1 MKNIY
6 LLGLFIQIW
15 SCTSTP
21 KNKIVI
27 IEPITQN
34 YDESVRTGLDV
45 LLEDY
50 PDFLKGKTIGLVTN
64 HTGISRK
71 GERNYKLFENNPDI
85 ILKRIFAPE
94 HGIYGESDAGAE
106 IEYDNEK
113 DSGPEIVSL
122 YGKTRKPTAKM
133 LEGIDLVI
141 YDIQD
146 VGARFFTYISTL
158 GIVMEA
164 AGENGVNVMVLDRP
178 NPLGGEIIEGAILD
192 TAFKS
197 FVGYYPIPTRYALTV
212 GELSQMAVKEGWL
225 SSVPPELIVVKMD
238 GWKRSMFFDDTGL
251 PWIPPSPNI
260 PDLETAMIYPG
271 MCLYEATNVSEGR
284 GTNKPFKQIG
294 APWMNYDIA
303 KEMKIQGLKGV
314 DFKYAKFKPKSL
326 PGRAENPKF
335 KGYRCVGQKIV
346 VTDKYKYRAI
356 ETAVHSIYITFGFYT
371 DQFRY
376 DPTKL
381 GRLWG
386 NDHMFRFLN
395 GQLRSEK
402 GKVVK
407 VPRGL
412 FKYLEKDR
420 EEFTLQSAPYY
431 LYQQ

>member
-1 MKNIY
+1 MKKIY

-27 IEPITQN
+27 IEPNIEN
-34 YDESVRTGLDV
+34 YEETVRTGLDV

-50 PDFLKGKTIGLVTN
+50 PDYLKGKTIGLVTN

-71 GERNYKLFENNPDI
+71 GEKNYKLFENNPDI
-85 ILKRIFAPE
+85 TLKRIFAPE
-94 HGIYGESDAGAE
+94 HGFYGEASTGAKV
-106 IEYDNEK
+106 EYDNQK
-113 DSGPEIVSL
+113 GSGPEIISL
-122 YGKTRKPTAKM
+122 YGNTRKPTTEM

-146 VGARFFTYISTL
+146 VGARFYTYISTL

-178 NPLGGEIIEGAILD
+178 NPLGGDIIEGGILD

-197 FVGYYPIPTRYALTV
+197 FIGYFPIPARYALTV

-225 SSVPPELIVVKMD
+225 SSVPPELIIVTMD
-238 GWKRSMFFDDTGL
+238 DWKRSMFFDDTGL

-271 MCLYEATNVSEGR
+271 ICLYEATNVSEGI

-314 DFKYAKFKPKSL
+314 DFKYAKFKPKNL

-335 KGYRCVGQKIV
+335 AGYFCAGQKIV
-346 VTDKYKYRAI
+346 ITDKNEFRSVDTAI
-356 ETAVHSIYITFGFYT
+356 YSLMITIMFYM
-371 DQFRY
+371 DNFRY
-376 DPTKL
+376 DAKRI
-381 GRLWG
+381 GYLWG
-386 NDHMFRFLN
+386 NNLMNRFL
-395 GQLRSEK
+395 
-402 GKVVK
+402 
-407 VPRGL
+407 RGDLELKTL
-412 FKYLEKDR
+412 FKLLKQDQEK
-420 EEFTLQSAPYY
+420 FIIQSAPYY
-431 LYQQ
+431 LYQ

>member
-27 IEPITQN
+27 IEPNIQN
-34 YDESVRTGLDV
+34 YEETVRTGLDV

-71 GERNYKLFENNPDI
+71 GEKNYKLFKNNPDI

-106 IEYDNEK
+106 IEYDNKK

-122 YGKTRKPTAKM
+122 YGKTRKPTAEM

-146 VGARFFTYISTL
+146 VGTRFYTHISTL

-164 AGENGVNVMVLDRP
+164 AGENNVNVMVLDRP

-197 FVGYYPIPTRYALTV
+197 FVGYYPIPTRYGLTV

-225 SSVPPELIVVKMD
+225 SSVPPELTVVKMD

-314 DFKYAKFKPKSL
+314 DFKYAKFKPKNL

-335 KGYRCVGQKIV
+335 EGYRCVGQKIV

>member
-1 MKNIY
+1 MKKYTIIFLSV
-6 LLGLFIQIW
+6 LLW
-15 SCTSTP
+15 KCTAPENTVT
-21 KNKIVI
+21 ILD
-27 IEPITQN
+27 PITAVQEN
-34 YDESVRTGLDV
+34 VVRTGLDV
-45 LLEDY
+45 LLEDHSNY
-50 PDFLKGKTIGLVTN
+50 LKGKTIGLVTN

-71 GERNYKLFENNPDI
+71 GNKNYKLFENNPDI
-85 ILKRIFAPE
+85 TLKRIFAPE
-94 HGIYGESDAGAE
+94 HGFYGEASAGAKV
-106 IEYDNEK
+106 EYDTQK

-122 YGKTRKPTAKM
+122 YGKTRKPTAEM
-133 LEGIDLVI
+133 LDGIDLVI

-146 VGARFFTYISTL
+146 VGARFYTYISTL

-225 SSVPPELIVVKMD
+225 SSVPPELIVVTMD
-238 GWKRSMFFDDTGL
+238 GWKRSLFFDDTGL
-251 PWIPPSPNI
+251 PWISPSPNI
-260 PDLETAMIYPG
+260 PDLETAIIYPG

-303 KEMKIQGLKGV
+303 KEMKNCELEGAE
-314 DFKYAKFKPKSL
+314 FKYAKFKPKNL

-335 KGYRCVGQKIV
+335 EKYQCLGQKIV

-371 DQFRY
+371 DEFRY
-376 DPTKL
+376 KPTRL

-386 NDHMFRFLN
+386 NDHMFRLLN
-395 GQLRSEK
+395 GQLRSEN
-402 GKVVK
+402 GNVVK

-412 FKYLEKDR
+412 FKILEQDR
-420 EEFTLQSAPYY
+420 EQFTLQSAPYF
-431 LYQQ
+431 LYQ

>member
-27 IEPITQN
+27 IEPNIQN

-71 GERNYKLFENNPDI
+71 GEKNYKLFKNNPDI

-106 IEYDNEK
+106 IEYDNKK

-122 YGKTRKPTAKM
+122 YGKTRKPTAEM

-146 VGARFFTYISTL
+146 VGTRFYTHISTL

-164 AGENGVNVMVLDRP
+164 AGENNVNVMVLDRP

-197 FVGYYPIPTRYALTV
+197 FVGYYPIPTRYGLTV

-225 SSVPPELIVVKMD
+225 SSVPPELTVVKMD
-238 GWKRSMFFDDTGL
+238 DWKRSMFFDDTDL

-271 MCLYEATNVSEGR
+271 ICLYEATNVSEGI

-314 DFKYAKFKPKSL
+314 DFKYAKFKPKNL

-335 KGYRCVGQKIV
+335 EGYRCVGQKIV

>member
-1 MKNIY
+1 MKKYTIIFLSVSLWKCIAPENTITI
-6 LLGLFIQIW
+6 LDPVTAGQ
-15 SCTSTP
+15 
-21 KNKIVI
+21 KNV
-27 IEPITQN
+27 
-34 YDESVRTGLDV
+34 VRTGLDV

-50 PDFLKGKTIGLVTN
+50 SDYLRGKTIGLVTN

-71 GERNYKLFENNPDI
+71 GEKNYKLFGDNPDI
-85 ILKRIFAPE
+85 TLKRIFAPE
-94 HGIYGESDAGAE
+94 HGFYGEASAGAKV
-106 IEYDNEK
+106 EYDNQK

-122 YGKTRKPTAKM
+122 YGKTRKPTAEM
-133 LEGIDLVI
+133 LDGIDLVI

-146 VGARFFTYISTL
+146 VGARFYTYISTL

-212 GELSQMAVKEGWL
+212 GELSQMAVKEDWL
-225 SSVPPELIVVKMD
+225 SSVPPELIVVTMD

-251 PWIPPSPNI
+251 PWVSPSPNI
-260 PDLETAMIYPG
+260 PDLETAIIYPG

-284 GTNKPFKQIG
+284 GTNNPFKQIG

-303 KEMKIQGLKGV
+303 KEMKNCELEGAE
-314 DFKYAKFKPKSL
+314 FKYAKFKPKNL

-335 KGYRCVGQKIV
+335 EGNFCVGQKIV

-371 DQFRY
+371 DEFRY
-376 DPTKL
+376 NPTRL

-386 NDHMFRFLN
+386 NDHMFRLLN
-395 GQLRSEK
+395 GQLRSEN

-412 FKYLEKDR
+412 FKFLEQDR
-420 EEFTLQSAPYY
+420 EQFTLQSAPYF
-431 LYQQ
+431 LYQ

>member
-1 MKNIY
+1 MKKIY

-27 IEPITQN
+27 IEPNIEN
-34 YDESVRTGLDV
+34 YEETVRTGLDV

-50 PDFLKGKTIGLVTN
+50 PDYLKGKTIGLVTN

-71 GERNYKLFENNPDI
+71 GEKNYKLFENNPDI
-85 ILKRIFAPE
+85 TLKRIFAPE
-94 HGIYGESDAGAE
+94 HGFYGEASTGAKV
-106 IEYDNEK
+106 EYDNQK
-113 DSGPEIVSL
+113 GSGPEIISL
-122 YGKTRKPTAKM
+122 YGNTRKPTTEM

-146 VGARFFTYISTL
+146 VGARFYTYISTL

-178 NPLGGEIIEGAILD
+178 NPLGGDIIEGGILD

-197 FVGYYPIPTRYALTV
+197 FIGYFPIPARYALTV

-225 SSVPPELIVVKMD
+225 SSVPPELIIVTMD
-238 GWKRSMFFDDTGL
+238 DWKRSMFFDDTGL

-271 MCLYEATNVSEGR
+271 ICLYEATNVSEGI

-314 DFKYAKFKPKSL
+314 DFKYAKFKPKNL

-335 KGYRCVGQKIV
+335 AGYFCAGQKIV
-346 VTDKYKYRAI
+346 ITDKNEFRSVDTAI
-356 ETAVHSIYITFGFYT
+356 YSLMITIMFYM
-371 DQFRY
+371 DNFRY
-376 DPTKL
+376 DAKRI
-381 GRLWG
+381 GYLWG
-386 NDHMFRFLN
+386 NNLMNRFL
-395 GQLRSEK
+395 
-402 GKVVK
+402 
-407 VPRGL
+407 RGDLELKTL
-412 FKYLEKDR
+412 FKLLNQDQEK
-420 EEFTLQSAPYY
+420 FIIQSAPYY
-431 LYQQ
+431 LYQ

>member
-1 MKNIY
+1 MKKIY

-27 IEPITQN
+27 IEPNIEN
-34 YDESVRTGLDV
+34 YEETVRTGLDV

-50 PDFLKGKTIGLVTN
+50 PDYLKGKTIGLVTN

-71 GERNYKLFENNPDI
+71 GEKNYKLFENNPDI
-85 ILKRIFAPE
+85 TLKRIFAPE
-94 HGIYGESDAGAE
+94 HGFYGEASTGAKV
-106 IEYDNEK
+106 EYDNQK
-113 DSGPEIVSL
+113 GSGPEIISL
-122 YGKTRKPTAKM
+122 YGNTRKPTTEM

-146 VGARFFTYISTL
+146 VGARFYTYISTL

-197 FVGYYPIPTRYALTV
+197 FIGYFPIPARYALTV

-225 SSVPPELIVVKMD
+225 SSVPPELIVVTMD
-238 GWKRSMFFDDTGL
+238 DWKRSMFFDDTDL

-271 MCLYEATNVSEGR
+271 ICLYEATNVSEGI

-314 DFKYAKFKPKSL
+314 DFKYAKFKPKNL
-326 PGRAENPKF
+326 PGRAEKPKF
-335 KGYRCVGQKIV
+335 SGYFCVGQKIV
-346 VTDKYKYRAI
+346 ITDKNEFRSVDTAI
-356 ETAVHSIYITFGFYT
+356 YSLMITIMFYM
-371 DQFRY
+371 DNFRY
-376 DPTKL
+376 DAKRI
-381 GRLWG
+381 GYLWG
-386 NDHMFRFLN
+386 NNLMNRFL
-395 GQLRSEK
+395 
-402 GKVVK
+402 
-407 VPRGL
+407 RGDLKPKTL
-412 FKYLEKDR
+412 FKLLNQDQEK
-420 EEFTLQSAPYY
+420 FIIQSAPYY
-431 LYQQ
+431 LYQ

>member
-6 LLGLFIQIW
+6 LLSIFIQIW

-27 IEPITQN
+27 IEPNTQN

-71 GERNYKLFENNPDI
+71 GEKNYKLFENNPDI
-85 ILKRIFAPE
+85 TLKRIFAPE
-94 HGIYGESDAGAE
+94 HGFYSEASAGAKVEYDNQKGSGAE
-106 IEYDNEK
+106 I
-113 DSGPEIVSL
+113 ISL
-122 YGKTRKPTAKM
+122 YGNTRKPTTEM

-146 VGARFFTYISTL
+146 VGARFYTYISTL

-178 NPLGGEIIEGAILD
+178 NPLGGDIIEGGILD

-197 FVGYYPIPTRYALTV
+197 FIGYFPIPARYALTV

-225 SSVPPELIVVKMD
+225 SSVPPELIIVTMD
-238 GWKRSMFFDDTGL
+238 DWKRSMFFDDTGL

-271 MCLYEATNVSEGR
+271 ICLYEATNVSEGI

-314 DFKYAKFKPKSL
+314 DFKYAKFKPKNL
-326 PGRAENPKF
+326 PGRSENPKF
-335 KGYRCVGQKIV
+335 AGYFCAGQKIV
-346 VTDKYKYRAI
+346 ITDKNEFRSVDTAI
-356 ETAVHSIYITFGFYT
+356 YSLMITIMFYM
-371 DQFRY
+371 DNFRY
-376 DPTKL
+376 DAKRI
-381 GRLWG
+381 GYLWG
-386 NDHMFRFLN
+386 NNLMNRFL
-395 GQLRSEK
+395 
-402 GKVVK
+402 
-407 VPRGL
+407 RGDLELKTL
-412 FKYLEKDR
+412 FKLLKQDQEK
-420 EEFTLQSAPYY
+420 FIIQSAPYY
-431 LYQQ
+431 LYQ

>member
-27 IEPITQN
+27 IEPNIQN

-50 PDFLKGKTIGLVTN
+50 PDYLKGKTIGLVTN

-71 GERNYKLFENNPDI
+71 GEKNYKLFENNPDI
-85 ILKRIFAPE
+85 TLKRIFAPE
-94 HGIYGESDAGAE
+94 HGFYGEASAGAKV
-106 IEYDNEK
+106 EYDNQK
-113 DSGPEIVSL
+113 DFGPEIVSL
-122 YGKTRKPTAKM
+122 YGKTRKPTAEM
-133 LEGIDLVI
+133 LEGIDLLI

-146 VGARFFTYISTL
+146 VGARFYTYISTL

-197 FVGYYPIPTRYALTV
+197 FIGYYPIPTRYALTV

-225 SSVPPELIVVKMD
+225 SSVPPELIVVTMD
-238 GWKRSMFFDDTGL
+238 DWKRSMFFDDTDL

-271 MCLYEATNVSEGR
+271 ICLYEATNVSEGI

-314 DFKYAKFKPKSL
+314 DFKYAKFKPKNL

-335 KGYRCVGQKIV
+335 EGYRCVGQKIV

-431 LYQQ
+431 LYQ

>member
-1 MKNIY
+1 
-6 LLGLFIQIW
+6 
-15 SCTSTP
+15 
-21 KNKIVI
+21 
-27 IEPITQN
+27 
-34 YDESVRTGLDV
+34 
-45 LLEDY
+45 
-50 PDFLKGKTIGLVTN
+50 
-64 HTGISRK
+64 
-71 GERNYKLFENNPDI
+71 
-85 ILKRIFAPE
+85 
-94 HGIYGESDAGAE
+94 
-106 IEYDNEK
+106 
-113 DSGPEIVSL
+113 
-122 YGKTRKPTAKM
+122 M

-146 VGARFFTYISTL
+146 VGARFNTYISTL

-178 NPLGGEIIEGAILD
+178 NPLGGDIIEGAILD

-225 SSVPPELIVVKMD
+225 SSVPPELTVVKMD

-251 PWIPPSPNI
+251 PWIPPTPNI
-260 PDLETAMIYPG
+260 PDLETAIIYPG

-314 DFKYAKFKPKSL
+314 DFKYAKFKPKNL

-335 KGYRCVGQKIV
+335 EGYRCVGQKIV

>member
-1 MKNIY
+1 MKKYPIIF
-6 LLGLFIQIW
+6 LSVFLW
-15 SCTSTP
+15 KCTAPENTVTILDP
-21 KNKIVI
+21 VTAGQENG
-27 IEPITQN
+27 
-34 YDESVRTGLDV
+34 VRTGLDV

-50 PDFLKGKTIGLVTN
+50 SDYLKGKTIGLVTN

-71 GERNYKLFENNPDI
+71 GEKNYKLFENNPDI
-85 ILKRIFAPE
+85 TLKRIFAPE
-94 HGIYGESDAGAE
+94 HGFYGEASAGAKV
-106 IEYDNEK
+106 EYDNQK

-122 YGKTRKPTAKM
+122 YGKTRKPTAEM
-133 LEGIDLVI
+133 LDGIDLVI

-146 VGARFFTYISTL
+146 VGARFYTYISTL

-225 SSVPPELIVVKMD
+225 SSVPPELIVVTMD

-251 PWIPPSPNI
+251 PWVSPSPNI
-260 PDLETAMIYPG
+260 PDLETAIIYPG

-284 GTNKPFKQIG
+284 GTNNPFKQIG

-303 KEMKIQGLKGV
+303 KEMKNCELEGAE
-314 DFKYAKFKPKSL
+314 FKYAKFKPKNL

-335 KGYRCVGQKIV
+335 EKYQCLGQKIV

-356 ETAVHSIYITFGFYT
+356 DTAVHSIYITFGFYT
-371 DQFRY
+371 DEFRY
-376 DPTKL
+376 DPTRL

-386 NDHMFRFLN
+386 NDHMFRLLN
-395 GQLRSEK
+395 GQLRSEN

-412 FKYLEKDR
+412 FKFLEQDR
-420 EEFTLQSAPYY
+420 KQFTLQSAPYY
-431 LYQQ
+431 IYQ

>member
-1 MKNIY
+1 MKKYIIIFLSV
-6 LLGLFIQIW
+6 LLW
-15 SCTSTP
+15 KCTAPEKTVTILDP
-21 KNKIVI
+21 VTAGQKNV
-27 IEPITQN
+27 
-34 YDESVRTGLDV
+34 VRTGLDV
-45 LLEDY
+45 LLEDHSHY
-50 PDFLKGKTIGLVTN
+50 LKGKTIGLVTN

-71 GERNYKLFENNPDI
+71 GEKNYKLFENNPDI
-85 ILKRIFAPE
+85 TLKRIFAPE
-94 HGIYGESDAGAE
+94 HGFYGEASAGAKV
-106 IEYDNEK
+106 EYDSQK

-122 YGKTRKPTAKM
+122 YGKTRKPTAEM
-133 LEGIDLVI
+133 LDGIDLVI

-146 VGARFFTYISTL
+146 VGARFYTYISTL

-225 SSVPPELIVVKMD
+225 SSVPPELIVVTMD

-251 PWIPPSPNI
+251 PWVSPSPNI
-260 PDLETAMIYPG
+260 PDLETAIIYPG

-284 GTNKPFKQIG
+284 GTNNPFKQIG

-303 KEMKIQGLKGV
+303 KEMKNCELEGAE
-314 DFKYAKFKPKSL
+314 FKYAKFKPKNL

-335 KGYRCVGQKIV
+335 EGNFCVGQKIV

-371 DQFRY
+371 DEFRY
-376 DPTKL
+376 NPTRL

-386 NDHMFRFLN
+386 NDHMFRLLN
-395 GQLRSEK
+395 GQLRSEN

-412 FKYLEKDR
+412 FKFLEQDR
-420 EEFTLQSAPYY
+420 EQFTLQSAPYF
-431 LYQQ
+431 LYQ

>member
-27 IEPITQN
+27 IEPNIQN
-34 YDESVRTGLDV
+34 YEETVRTGLDV

-50 PDFLKGKTIGLVTN
+50 PDYLKGKTIGLVTN

-71 GERNYKLFENNPDI
+71 GEKNYKLFENNPDI
-85 ILKRIFAPE
+85 TLKRIFAPE
-94 HGIYGESDAGAE
+94 HGFYGEASTGAKV
-106 IEYDNEK
+106 EYDNQK
-113 DSGPEIVSL
+113 GSGPEIISL
-122 YGKTRKPTAKM
+122 YGNTRKPTTEM

-146 VGARFFTYISTL
+146 VGARFYTYISTL

-197 FVGYYPIPTRYALTV
+197 FIGYFPIPARYALTV

-225 SSVPPELIVVKMD
+225 SSVPPELIVVTMD
-238 GWKRSMFFDDTGL
+238 DWKRSMFFDDTDL

-271 MCLYEATNVSEGR
+271 ICLYEATNVSEGI

-314 DFKYAKFKPKSL
+314 DFKYAKFKPKNL
-326 PGRAENPKF
+326 PGRSENPKF
-335 KGYRCVGQKIV
+335 AGYFCVGQKIV
-346 VTDKYKYRAI
+346 ITDKNEFRSVDTAI
-356 ETAVHSIYITFGFYT
+356 YSLMITIMFYM
-371 DQFRY
+371 DNFRY
-376 DPTKL
+376 DAKRI
-381 GRLWG
+381 GYLWG
-386 NDHMFRFLN
+386 NNLMNRFL
-395 GQLRSEK
+395 
-402 GKVVK
+402 
-407 VPRGL
+407 RGNLKPKTL
-412 FKYLEKDR
+412 FKLLNQDQEK
-420 EEFTLQSAPYY
+420 FIIQSAPYY
-431 LYQQ
+431 LYQ

>member
-6 LLGLFIQIW
+6 LLSIFIQIW

-27 IEPITQN
+27 IEPNTQN

-71 GERNYKLFENNPDI
+71 GEKNYKLFENNPDI
-85 ILKRIFAPE
+85 TLKRIFAPE
-94 HGIYGESDAGAE
+94 HGFYSEASAGAKVEYDNQKGSGAE
-106 IEYDNEK
+106 I
-113 DSGPEIVSL
+113 ISL
-122 YGKTRKPTAKM
+122 YGNTRKPTTEM

-146 VGARFFTYISTL
+146 VGARFYTYISTL

-197 FVGYYPIPTRYALTV
+197 FIGYFPIPARYALTV

-225 SSVPPELIVVKMD
+225 SSVPPELIVVTMD
-238 GWKRSMFFDDTGL
+238 DWKRSMFFDDTDL

-271 MCLYEATNVSEGR
+271 ICLYEATNVSEGI

-314 DFKYAKFKPKSL
+314 DFKYAKFKPKNL
-326 PGRAENPKF
+326 PGRAEKPKF
-335 KGYRCVGQKIV
+335 SGYFCVGQKIV
-346 VTDKYKYRAI
+346 ITDKNEFRSVDTAI
-356 ETAVHSIYITFGFYT
+356 YSLMITIMFYM
-371 DQFRY
+371 DNFRY
-376 DPTKL
+376 DAKRI
-381 GRLWG
+381 GYLWG
-386 NDHMFRFLN
+386 NNLMNRFL
-395 GQLRSEK
+395 
-402 GKVVK
+402 
-407 VPRGL
+407 RGDLKPKTL
-412 FKYLEKDR
+412 FKLLNQDQEK
-420 EEFTLQSAPYY
+420 FIIQSAPYY
-431 LYQQ
+431 LYQ

>member
-6 LLGLFIQIW
+6 LLSIFIQIW

-27 IEPITQN
+27 IEPNIQN

-50 PDFLKGKTIGLVTN
+50 PDYLKGKTIGLVTN

-71 GERNYKLFENNPDI
+71 GEKNYKLFENNPDI
-85 ILKRIFAPE
+85 TLKRIFAPE
-94 HGIYGESDAGAE
+94 HGFYGEASAGAKV
-106 IEYDNEK
+106 EYDNQK
-113 DSGPEIVSL
+113 DFEPEIVSL
-122 YGKTRKPTAKM
+122 YGKTRKPTAEM

-146 VGARFFTYISTL
+146 VGARFYTYISTL

-164 AGENGVNVMVLDRP
+164 AGENDVNVMVLDRP

-225 SSVPPELIVVKMD
+225 SSVPPELTVIKMD

-431 LYQQ
+431 LYQ

>member
-6 LLGLFIQIW
+6 LLSIFIQIW

-27 IEPITQN
+27 IEPNTQN

-71 GERNYKLFENNPDI
+71 GEKNYKLFENNPDI
-85 ILKRIFAPE
+85 TLKRIFAPE
-94 HGIYGESDAGAE
+94 HGFYSEASAGAKVEYDNQKGSGAE
-106 IEYDNEK
+106 I
-113 DSGPEIVSL
+113 ISL
-122 YGKTRKPTAKM
+122 YGNTRKPTTEM

-146 VGARFFTYISTL
+146 VGARFYTYISTL

-197 FVGYYPIPTRYALTV
+197 FIGYFPIPARYALTV

-225 SSVPPELIVVKMD
+225 SSVPPELIVVTMD
-238 GWKRSMFFDDTGL
+238 DWKRSMFFDDTDL

-271 MCLYEATNVSEGR
+271 ICLYEATNVSEGI

-314 DFKYAKFKPKSL
+314 DFKYAKFKPKNL
-326 PGRAENPKF
+326 PGRSENPKF
-335 KGYRCVGQKIV
+335 AGYFCAGQKIV
-346 VTDKYKYRAI
+346 ITDKNEFRSVDTAI
-356 ETAVHSIYITFGFYT
+356 YSLMITIMFYM
-371 DQFRY
+371 DNFRY
-376 DPTKL
+376 DAKRI
-381 GRLWG
+381 GYLWG
-386 NDHMFRFLN
+386 NNLMNRFL
-395 GQLRSEK
+395 
-402 GKVVK
+402 
-407 VPRGL
+407 RGDLKPKTL
-412 FKYLEKDR
+412 FKLLNQDQEK
-420 EEFTLQSAPYY
+420 FIIQSAPYY
-431 LYQQ
+431 LYQ

>member
-27 IEPITQN
+27 IEPNIQN
-34 YDESVRTGLDV
+34 YEETVRTGLDV

-50 PDFLKGKTIGLVTN
+50 PDYLKGKTIGLVTN

-71 GERNYKLFENNPDI
+71 GEKNYKLFENNPDI
-85 ILKRIFAPE
+85 TLKRIFAPE
-94 HGIYGESDAGAE
+94 HEFYSEASTGAKVEYDNQKGSGAE
-106 IEYDNEK
+106 I
-113 DSGPEIVSL
+113 ISL
-122 YGKTRKPTAKM
+122 YGNTRKPTTEM

-146 VGARFFTYISTL
+146 VGARFYTYISTL

-197 FVGYYPIPTRYALTV
+197 FIGYFPIPARYALTV

-225 SSVPPELIVVKMD
+225 SSVPPELIIVTMD
-238 GWKRSMFFDDTGL
+238 DWERSMFFDDTDL

-271 MCLYEATNVSEGR
+271 ICLYEATNVSEGI

-314 DFKYAKFKPKSL
+314 DFKYAKFKPKNL

-335 KGYRCVGQKIV
+335 SGYFCAGQKIV
-346 VTDKYKYRAI
+346 ITDKNEFRSVDTAI
-356 ETAVHSIYITFGFYT
+356 YSLMITIMFYM
-371 DQFRY
+371 DNFRY
-376 DPTKL
+376 DAKKI
-381 GRLWG
+381 GYLWG
-386 NDHMFRFLN
+386 NNLMNRFL
-395 GQLRSEK
+395 K
-402 GKVVK
+402 GDLKPK
-407 VPRGL
+407 TL
-412 FKYLEKDR
+412 FKLLNQDQEK
-420 EEFTLQSAPYY
+420 FIIQSAPYY
-431 LYQQ
+431 LYQ

>member
-27 IEPITQN
+27 IESNIQN

-50 PDFLKGKTIGLVTN
+50 PDYLKGKTIGLVTN

-71 GERNYKLFENNPDI
+71 GEKNYKLFENNPDI
-85 ILKRIFAPE
+85 TLKRIFVPE

-122 YGKTRKPTAKM
+122 YGKTRKPTAEM

-146 VGARFFTYISTL
+146 VGARFYTYISTL

-225 SSVPPELIVVKMD
+225 SSVPPELTVIKMA
-238 GWKRSMFFDDTGL
+238 GWIRSMFYDDTGL

-431 LYQQ
+431 LYQ

>member
-1 MKNIY
+1 MKKIY

-27 IEPITQN
+27 IEPNIEN
-34 YDESVRTGLDV
+34 YEETVRTGLDV

-50 PDFLKGKTIGLVTN
+50 PDYLKGKTIGLVTN

-71 GERNYKLFENNPDI
+71 GEKNYKLFENNPDI
-85 ILKRIFAPE
+85 TLKRIFAPE
-94 HGIYGESDAGAE
+94 HGFYGEASTGAKV
-106 IEYDNEK
+106 EYDNQK
-113 DSGPEIVSL
+113 GSGPEIISL
-122 YGKTRKPTAKM
+122 YGNTRKPTTEM

-146 VGARFFTYISTL
+146 VGARFYTYISTL

-178 NPLGGEIIEGAILD
+178 NPLGGDIIEGGILD

-197 FVGYYPIPTRYALTV
+197 FIGYFPIPARYALTV

-225 SSVPPELIVVKMD
+225 SSVPPELIIVTMD
-238 GWKRSMFFDDTGL
+238 DWKRSMFFDDTGL

-271 MCLYEATNVSEGR
+271 ICLYEATNVSEGI

-314 DFKYAKFKPKSL
+314 DFKYAKFKPKNL
-326 PGRAENPKF
+326 PGRSENPKF
-335 KGYRCVGQKIV
+335 AGYFCAGQKIV
-346 VTDKYKYRAI
+346 ITDKNEFRSVDTAI
-356 ETAVHSIYITFGFYT
+356 YSLMITIMFYM
-371 DQFRY
+371 DNFRY
-376 DPTKL
+376 DAKRI
-381 GRLWG
+381 GYLWG
-386 NDHMFRFLN
+386 NNLMNRFL
-395 GQLRSEK
+395 
-402 GKVVK
+402 
-407 VPRGL
+407 RGDLKPKTL
-412 FKYLEKDR
+412 FKLLNQDQEK
-420 EEFTLQSAPYY
+420 FIIQSAPYY
-431 LYQQ
+431 LYQ

>member
-6 LLGLFIQIW
+6 LLSLFIQIW

-27 IEPITQN
+27 IEPNTQN

-71 GERNYKLFENNPDI
+71 GEKNYKLFKNNPDI

-94 HGIYGESDAGAE
+94 HEIYGESDAGAE

-122 YGKTRKPTAKM
+122 YGKTRKPTAEM

-146 VGARFFTYISTL
+146 VGTRFYTHISTL

-164 AGENGVNVMVLDRP
+164 AGENDVNVMVLDRP

-197 FVGYYPIPTRYALTV
+197 FVGYYPIPTRYGLTV

-225 SSVPPELIVVKMD
+225 SSVPPELTVIKMD
-238 GWKRSMFFDDTGL
+238 GWKRSMFFDDTDL
-251 PWIPPSPNI
+251 TWIPPSPNI

-314 DFKYAKFKPKSL
+314 DFKYAKFKPKNL
-326 PGRAENPKF
+326 PGRAEKPKF
-335 KGYRCVGQKIV
+335 SGYFCVGQKIV
-346 VTDKYKYRAI
+346 ITDKNEFRSVDTAI
-356 ETAVHSIYITFGFYT
+356 YSLMITIMFYM
-371 DQFRY
+371 DNFRY
-376 DPTKL
+376 DAKRI
-381 GRLWG
+381 GYLWG
-386 NDHMFRFLN
+386 NNLMNRFL
-395 GQLRSEK
+395 
-402 GKVVK
+402 
-407 VPRGL
+407 RGDLKPKTL
-412 FKYLEKDR
+412 FKLLNQDQEK
-420 EEFTLQSAPYY
+420 FIIQSAPYY
-431 LYQQ
+431 LYQ

>member
-27 IEPITQN
+27 IEPNIQN

-71 GERNYKLFENNPDI
+71 GEKNYKLFKNNPDI

-106 IEYDNEK
+106 IEYDNKK

-122 YGKTRKPTAKM
+122 YGKTRKPTAEM

-146 VGARFFTYISTL
+146 VGTRFYTHISTL

-164 AGENGVNVMVLDRP
+164 AGENNVNVMVLDRP
-178 NPLGGEIIEGAILD
+178 NPLGGKIIEGAILD

-197 FVGYYPIPTRYALTV
+197 FVGYYPIPTRYGLTV

-225 SSVPPELIVVKMD
+225 SSVPPEFSVVKMD

-314 DFKYAKFKPKSL
+314 DFKYAKFKPKNL

-335 KGYRCVGQKIV
+335 EGYRCVGQKIV

-420 EEFTLQSAPYY
+420 GKFTLQSAPYY
-431 LYQQ
+431 LYQ

>member
-1 MKNIY
+1 MKKIY

-27 IEPITQN
+27 IEPNIEN
-34 YDESVRTGLDV
+34 YEETVRTGLDV

-50 PDFLKGKTIGLVTN
+50 PDYLKGKTIGLVTN

-71 GERNYKLFENNPDI
+71 GEKNYKLFENNPDI
-85 ILKRIFAPE
+85 TLKRIFAPE
-94 HGIYGESDAGAE
+94 HGFYGEASTGAKV
-106 IEYDNEK
+106 EYDNQK
-113 DSGPEIVSL
+113 GSGPEIISL
-122 YGKTRKPTAKM
+122 YGNTRKPTTEM

-146 VGARFFTYISTL
+146 VGARFYTYISTL

-178 NPLGGEIIEGAILD
+178 NPLGGDIIEGGILD

-197 FVGYYPIPTRYALTV
+197 FIGYFPIPARYALTV

-225 SSVPPELIVVKMD
+225 SSVPPELIIVTMD
-238 GWKRSMFFDDTGL
+238 DWKRSMFFDDTGL

-271 MCLYEATNVSEGR
+271 ICLYEATNVSEGI

-314 DFKYAKFKPKSL
+314 DFKYAKFKPKNL
-326 PGRAENPKF
+326 PGRAEKPKF
-335 KGYRCVGQKIV
+335 SGYFCVGQKIV
-346 VTDKYKYRAI
+346 ITDKNEFRSVDTAI
-356 ETAVHSIYITFGFYT
+356 YSLMITIMFYM
-371 DQFRY
+371 DNFRY
-376 DPTKL
+376 DAKRI
-381 GRLWG
+381 GYLWG
-386 NDHMFRFLN
+386 NNLMNRFL
-395 GQLRSEK
+395 
-402 GKVVK
+402 
-407 VPRGL
+407 RGDLELKTL
-412 FKYLEKDR
+412 FKLLKQDQEK
-420 EEFTLQSAPYY
+420 FIIQSAPYY
-431 LYQQ
+431 LYQ

>member
-6 LLGLFIQIW
+6 LLALFIQIW

-27 IEPITQN
+27 IEPNIQN

-50 PDFLKGKTIGLVTN
+50 PDYLKGKTIGLVTN

-71 GERNYKLFENNPDI
+71 GEKNYKLFENNPDI
-85 ILKRIFAPE
+85 TLKRIFAPE
-94 HGIYGESDAGAE
+94 HGFYGEASAGAKV
-106 IEYDNEK
+106 EYDNQK
-113 DSGPEIVSL
+113 DFEPEIVSL
-122 YGKTRKPTAKM
+122 YGKTRKPTAEM

-146 VGARFFTYISTL
+146 VGARFYTYISTL

-164 AGENGVNVMVLDRP
+164 AGENDVNVMVLDRP

-225 SSVPPELIVVKMD
+225 SSVPPELTVVKMD

-251 PWIPPSPNI
+251 PWIPPTPNI

-271 MCLYEATNVSEGR
+271 MCLYEATNVSEGK

-431 LYQQ
+431 LYQ

>member
-1 MKNIY
+1 MKKYTIIFLSVSLWKCIAPENTITI
-6 LLGLFIQIW
+6 LDSVTAGQ
-15 SCTSTP
+15 
-21 KNKIVI
+21 KNV
-27 IEPITQN
+27 
-34 YDESVRTGLDV
+34 VRTGLDV

-50 PDFLKGKTIGLVTN
+50 SDYLRGKTIGLVTN

-71 GERNYKLFENNPDI
+71 GEKNYKLFGDNPDI
-85 ILKRIFAPE
+85 TLKRIFAPE
-94 HGIYGESDAGAE
+94 HGFYGEASAGAKV
-106 IEYDNEK
+106 EYDNQK

-122 YGKTRKPTAKM
+122 YGKTRKPTAEM
-133 LEGIDLVI
+133 LDGIDLVI

-146 VGARFFTYISTL
+146 VGARFYTYISTL

-225 SSVPPELIVVKMD
+225 SSVPPELIVVTMD

-251 PWIPPSPNI
+251 PWVSPSPNI
-260 PDLETAMIYPG
+260 PDLETAIIYPG

-284 GTNKPFKQIG
+284 GTNNPFKQIG

-303 KEMKIQGLKGV
+303 KEMKNCKLEGAE
-314 DFKYAKFKPKSL
+314 FKYAKFKPKNL

-335 KGYRCVGQKIV
+335 EGNFCVGQKIV

-371 DQFRY
+371 DEFRY
-376 DPTKL
+376 NPTRL

-386 NDHMFRFLN
+386 NDHMFRLLN
-395 GQLRSEK
+395 GQLRSEN

-407 VPRGL
+407 VPSGL
-412 FKYLEKDR
+412 FKFLEQDR
-420 EEFTLQSAPYY
+420 EQFTLQSAPYF
-431 LYQQ
+431 LYQ